1 MKKLLILT
9 FCFSFT
15 LTVFGQNE
23 RKFSFYLG
31 LYKNWS
37 VYDAKYSQNNNGVGL
52 NIDSYLNTKSKIKA
66 KLEVNG
72 NIFMS
77 TEVYIVDIYGHSTP
91 NKNGTVCVFIG
102 PAYDLSNKI
111 ELSFNAGP
119 CFIQSDL
126 HLGLKPCAILYPD
139 KKKIS
144 KLELSLT
151 NIFQPNAIGGGP
163 FGFISFGIGVR
174 LY

>member
-15 LTVFGQNE
+15 LTIFGQNE
-23 RKFSFYLG
+23 KKLSFYIG
-31 LYKNWS
+31 LYRNWS
-37 VYDAKYSQNNNGVGL
+37 IYDAKYSTNGNGIGL
-52 NIDSYLNTKSKIKA
+52 NIDSYLNTKSRIKA

-72 NIFMS
+72 NMFNNYDL
-77 TEVYIVDIYGHSTP
+77 YIVDLEGHHTP
-91 NKNGTVCVFIG
+91 DKSGTACVFFG
-102 PAYDLSNKI
+102 PAYNLSDKI
-111 ELSFNAGP
+111 EVSFNVGP

-126 HLGLKPCAILYPD
+126 YLGLKPCVILYPGT
-139 KKKIS
+139 KKIF

-151 NIFQPNAIGGGP
+151 NIFQPDAIGGGP

-174 LY
+174 LH